1 MGVDRRALGY
11 RNKIYQVAKSSR
23 RSLRRAVALHR
34 PDWRDGWTA
43 AVSAFQAFE
52 VPLVELPRVDDA
64 DSESIGRVCAI
75 FEKLNSTGV
84 DLGLRP
90 PDCTPENSKNATPSK
105 PGQIKVSSKP
115 GEVHVNRKW
124 CLT

>member
-1 MGVDRRALGY
+1 LGVDRRALGY

-84 DLGLRP
+84 DLSVYDLLTARRRILR
-90 PDCTPENSKNATPSK
+90 TQLHQSRVRSKCRL
-105 PGQIKVSSKP
+105 
-115 GEVHVNRKW
+115 NRGKS
-124 CLT
+124 T